1 MPAREYEKDGM
12 SRMSRMADRW
22 TEEKQQH
29 LELSG
34 VTAPARKRP
43 SPADN
48 LLPVLVL
55 RQHLG
60 VADNHQMPP
69 CTRDGNVHPVG
80 RRREAEAR
88 RATARQEDDLL
99 FATLECVHSR
109 YLHAARCT
117 GLEASKVD
125 YREIYLASWP
135 HFAAAL
141 SRAATGVADSCNWR
155 RTTPKLN
162 SYILAHA

>member
-1 MPAREYEKDGM
+1 MPARGCEKDGM

-43 SPADN
+43 SPANN
-48 LLPVLVL
+48 LLPVFVL

-99 FATLECVHSR
+99 LAALECVHSR
-109 YLHAARCT
+109 YLHAARFMDVRPQ
-117 GLEASKVD
+117 KVD
-125 YREIYLASWP
+125 YREIYVAGGP
-135 HFAAAL
+135 AAL
-141 SRAATGVADSCNWR
+141 STSCDWR
-155 RTTPKLN
+155 CWQL
-162 SYILAHA
+162 